1 MQSAWHWAQARF
13 WLEEYI
19 RKEDTPSLAKR
30 AKQIEDEI
38 NATIAKLASIHA
50 WSFCCSRLKQN
61 EDNLRH
67 MEAWRKHVNALT
79 KTGTGKRDFRNRQAA
94 QRSLDGCKDAVPA
107 WVMPLH
113 RVWDTVDPMPGMFD
127 VVIVDEA
134 SQCGF
139 EALPL
144 FYLGKKVLIVG
155 DDKQISP
162 SGEFQD
168 TAPINKLL
176 DEYLHDF
183 QFKEYFDIN
192 VSLFDHG
199 KLRYGTRRITLREHF
214 RCMPEIIR
222 FSNDLCYVPLSFCE
236 E

>member
-1 MQSAWHWAQARF
+1 
-13 WLEEYI
+13 
-19 RKEDTPSLAKR
+19 
-30 AKQIEDEI
+30 
-38 NATIAKLASIHA
+38 
-50 WSFCCSRLKQN
+50 
-61 EDNLRH
+61 
-67 MEAWRKHVNALT
+67 MEAWCKHVKSLT
-79 KTGTGKRDFRNRQAA
+79 KSGKGKRDFRNRRAA
-94 QRSLDGCKDAVPA
+94 QRSLNECKDAVPA

-113 RVWDTVDPMPGMFD
+113 RVWDTVEPAPGMFD
-127 VVIVDEA
+127 VIIVDEA

-144 FYLGKKVLIVG
+144 FYLGEKILIVG

-183 QFKEYFDIN
+183 KFKEYFDVN

-199 KLRYGTRRITLREHF
+199 KLRYGTRRITLREH
-214 RCMPEIIR
+214 
-222 FSNDLCYVPLSFCE
+222 NPLKAIWSEPVAAAGACVRE
-236 E
+236 RWVSRRLKQQSDQPTRS